1 MPRKDMVQLNVKPQL
16 HPVLQANDKFLLPAA
31 SYCLPLEEKRA
42 VCNFLRGIK
51 VPIGFSTNLKR
62 LVSMKD
68 LSIKGNAHDCHNLLI
83 VFLPITIRA
92 IKPEYVKMVITR
104 MCYFFI
110 KISEKTI
117 HKAELDDLQEFV
129 VET

>member
-1 MPRKDMVQLNVKPQL
+1 
-16 HPVLQANDKFLLPAA
+16 
-31 SYCLPLEEKRA
+31 
-42 VCNFLRGIK
+42 
-51 VPIGFSTNLKR
+51 
-62 LVSMKD
+62 MKD
-68 LSIKGNAHDCHNLLI
+68 LSIKGNAHDCHNLLT
-83 VFLPITIRA
+83 VFLPIAIKA